1 VSNRSTPRPSPR
13 HALRSDALHTD
24 GRHSAERP
32 DGRPVSALVPVPPQ
46 YHGGRH
52 RAGLFAR
59 LTRTAR

>member
-1 VSNRSTPRPSPR
+1 MINRSTPQRNAR
-13 HALRSDALHTD
+13 HALHAD

-32 DGRPVSALVPVPPQ
+32 NGRPVSALVPVPPQ